1 MNRRIAFD
9 QCSSLYIVNTLNL
22 FIEVI
27 DEIRQIEGKMRLK
40 KVGKRFRKIH
50 VFCEFYQFLVSHQ
63 TRLHRVVNSGMI
75 DNLAGIGLKYSTIFM
90 LVLASAESE
99 IESVDH

>member
-1 MNRRIAFD
+1 M
-9 QCSSLYIVNTLNL
+9 
-22 FIEVI
+22 I